1 MNFETNK
8 NIEKI
13 LRLDLNIANTKST
26 NGALD
31 I

>member
-1 MNFETNK
+1 MNFEINK

-13 LRLDLNIANTKST
+13 LRLDLNFVNIKSI
-26 NGALD
+26 NGVLD